1 METLSCIKS
10 RASVR
15 SFRPD
20 DVPEQAIVEILEA
33 AVQAPCAGNI
43 QEWRFVVVRNP
54 VNRKRLAEASFEQA
68 VVAKAPVLVV
78 VCSDLG
84 EIGGAYGERGKN
96 LYSVQDASCAANTI
110 MLAAWDKGIGSCW
123 VGSFNEQK
131 VKDILVLPSHVR
143 PLAIIPMGYPAS
155 KPQKPRRKAM
165 QEVVKK
171 EFY

>member
-1 METLSCIKS
+1 METSKCIRT

-20 DVPEQAIVEILEA
+20 DVPEEAVAEILKD

-43 QEWRFVVVRNP
+43 QEWRFIVVRNP
-54 VNRKRLAEASFEQA
+54 ANRKRLAEASFGQA
-68 VVAKAPVLVV
+68 VVARAPVLLV

-84 EIGGAYGERGKN
+84 EIGAAYGERGMN
-96 LYSVQDASCAANTI
+96 LYSVQDASAAANTI
-110 MLAAWDKGIGSCW
+110 MLSAWDRGIGSCW
-123 VGSFNEQK
+123 VGSFNEQR

-143 PLAIIPMGYPAS
+143 PLAIIPLGYPAS
-155 KPQKPRRKAM
+155 PVAKPKRKDM
-165 QEVVKK
+165 QEVMKK